1 MVSPGREGRSESTTT
16 TITGLEWYFG
26 DWNEQCMS
34 VVYNSETGAIYPY
47 LLLTARSAVISKVVS
62 LIELKICSSLSLF
75 YIFRRTRLVKAL
87 LQVEKFS

>member
-1 MVSPGREGRSESTTT
+1 
-16 TITGLEWYFG
+16 
-26 DWNEQCMS
+26 MS